1 MANKLDCQLP
11 KEGKDDQVGC
21 KCFVLSC
28 SRCTLADRRSFRV
41 TSRLISLSGGT
52 RRVGKKPEKRL
63 AKLGRLFGARAKLRK
78 SKTISLLFNHKTQ
91 GRYIYMAV
99 TFPKHDFQVSVLRSR
114 NETSAD
120 ARKAPESV
128 HRGPILGSVITIDW
142 RSPCIRETMNVLIST
157 ICIVM
162 INYRQVRNCLG
173 WKSSS

>member
-1 MANKLDCQLP
+1 
-11 KEGKDDQVGC
+11 
-21 KCFVLSC
+21 
-28 SRCTLADRRSFRV
+28 
-41 TSRLISLSGGT
+41 LISLSGGT

-78 SKTISLLFNHKTQ
+78 SKTISLLFAHNTQ

-120 ARKAPESV
+120 ARKSV
-128 HRGPILGSVITIDW
+128 NRGPILGSVITIDW

-162 INYRQVRNCLG
+162 INYRQVRKFFG
-173 WKSSS
+173 WTSSS